1 MQGGRSDLVP
11 IGEAEGAGDADV
23 RGWRVIA
30 GDGTLLGAIADV
42 LVDRDGGEARY
53 LAVALEASVARTQ
66 GGRRVYVPLHAARMD
81 REARWVHLDGVTGES
96 APSLP
101 TEPSDD
107 LPAAPPPLAARVAD
121 APIASGTRT
130 MLDADDGE
138 ARLTLSE
145 EELRIGKR
153 TVSAGEVRVEKH
165 VETELVRETVPV
177 MREDVTVERRPL
189 PPGASLEPRV
199 EGEVTYIPIVEEE
212 VVITKRLVAREE
224 LVITKRQ
231 VVEDEVIE
239 TELRRE
245 RAHVVGSADDDD
257 IISDPPA

>member
-1 MQGGRSDLVP
+1 MLSGESGLVP
-11 IGEAEGAGDADV
+11 IGETEGAGDADV

-81 REARWVHLDGVTGES
+81 RESRWVHLDGVTGES

-101 TEPSDD
+101 AQPTDD
-107 LPAAPPPLAARVAD
+107 LPAAP
-121 APIASGTRT
+121 IASETRT
-130 MLDADDGE
+130 LDADTGE

-145 EELRIGKR
+145 EELQIGKR
-153 TVSAGEVRVEKH
+153 TVTTGEVRVEKH

-189 PPGASLEPRV
+189 PPGAGLEPRV
-199 EGEVTYIPIVEEE
+199 EGDVIHVPIVEEE

-231 VVEDEVIE
+231 IVEDEVIE

-245 RAHVVGSADDDD
+245 RAHVVGSAHDGE

>member
-1 MQGGRSDLVP
+1 MLSGESGLVP
-11 IGEAEGAGDADV
+11 IGEMEGAGDADV

-81 REARWVHLDGVTGES
+81 RDTRWVHLDGVTGES

-101 TEPSDD
+101 TQPTDD
-107 LPAAPPPLAARVAD
+107 LPAAPPSLAARVAD
-121 APIASGTRT
+121 ARIASETRT
-130 MLDADDGE
+130 VDADTGE

-145 EELRIGKR
+145 EELQIGKR
-153 TVSAGEVRVEKH
+153 TVTTGEVRVEKH

-199 EGEVTYIPIVEEE
+199 EGDVIHVPIVEEE

-245 RAHVVGSADDDD
+245 RAHVVGSADDGE
-257 IISDPPA
+257 IIRDPPA

>member
-1 MQGGRSDLVP
+1 MLGGRSDLVP
-11 IGEAEGAGDADV
+11 IGEADGAGDADV

-30 GDGTLLGAIADV
+30 GDGTLLGEVADV
-42 LVDRDGGEARY
+42 LMDRGGGEARY
-53 LAVALEASVARTQ
+53 LAVALEASVARAQ
-66 GGRRVYVPLHAARMD
+66 GGKRVYVPLHAARMD
-81 REARWVHLDGVTGES
+81 RDSRWVHLDGVTGDS

-101 TEPSDD
+101 TQPTDD
-107 LPAAPPPLAARVAD
+107 LPAAPTPLAARVAD
-121 APIASGTRT
+121 AAVASGTTTT
-130 MLDADDGE
+130 MDAGGE

-145 EELRIGKR
+145 EELQIGKR

-189 PPGASLEPRV
+189 APGAGLEPRV
-199 EGEVTYIPIVEEE
+199 EGDVTYIPIVEEE

-231 VVEDEVIE
+231 VVQDQVIE

-245 RAHVVGSADDDD
+245 RAHVVGSDGVDEVIGDR
-257 IISDPPA
+257 PV

>member
-1 MQGGRSDLVP
+1 MLGGRSDLVP
-11 IGEAEGAGDADV
+11 VGEADGAGDADV

-30 GDGTLLGAIADV
+30 GDGTLLGEIADV
-42 LVDRDGGEARY
+42 LVDRGGGEARY
-53 LAVALEASVARTQ
+53 LAVALEASVARAQ
-66 GGRRVYVPLHAARMD
+66 GGRRVYVPLHAARLD
-81 REARWVHLDGVTGES
+81 RDSRWVHLDGVTGES

-101 TEPSDD
+101 TQPTDD

-121 APIASGTRT
+121 APVASETRT
-130 MLDADDGE
+130 MLDEGE

-145 EELRIGKR
+145 EELQIGKR

-189 PPGASLEPRV
+189 PPGAGLEPRV
-199 EGEVTYIPIVEEE
+199 EGDTTYIPIVEEE

-224 LVITKRQ
+224 LVIRKRQ
-231 VVEDEVIE
+231 VVEDQVIE

-245 RAHVVGSADDDD
+245 CAHVVGSDGVDEVIGDR
-257 IISDPPA
+257 PA

>member
-1 MQGGRSDLVP
+1 MLGGRSDLVP
-11 IGEAEGAGDADV
+11 IGEADGAGDADV

-30 GDGTLLGAIADV
+30 GDGTLLGEIADV
-42 LVDRDGGEARY
+42 LMDRGGGEARY
-53 LAVALEASVARTQ
+53 LVVALEASVARAQ
-66 GGRRVYVPLHAARMD
+66 GGKRVYVPLHAARMD
-81 REARWVHLDGVTGES
+81 RESRWVHLDEVTGDS

-101 TEPSDD
+101 TEPTDD
-107 LPAAPPPLAARVAD
+107 LPAATPPLAARVAD
-121 APIASGTRT
+121 AAAASGTT
-130 MLDADDGE
+130 TVLDADDGE

-189 PPGASLEPRV
+189 PPGAGLEPRV
-199 EGEVTYIPIVEEE
+199 EGDTTYIPIVEEE

-231 VVEDEVIE
+231 VVEDQVIE

-245 RAHVVGSADDDD
+245 RAHVVGSDGEDEVIGDR
-257 IISDPPA
+257 PA

>member
-1 MQGGRSDLVP
+1 MLGGRSDLVP
-11 IGEAEGAGDADV
+11 IAEAEGAGDADV

-30 GDGTLLGAIADV
+30 GDGTLLGEIADV
-42 LVDRDGGEARY
+42 LMDRGGGEARY

-66 GGRRVYVPLHAARMD
+66 GGKRVYVPLHAARLD
-81 REARWVHLDGVTGES
+81 RDARWVHLDGVTGES

-101 TEPSDD
+101 TQPTDD
-107 LPAAPPPLAARVAD
+107 IPAAPQPLAARVAD
-121 APIASGTRT
+121 AAVASGTRT
-130 MLDADDGE
+130 EMDAGDGE

-145 EELRIGKR
+145 EELQIGKR

-189 PPGASLEPRV
+189 APGASLEPRV
-199 EGEVTYIPIVEEE
+199 EGDVTYIPIVEEE

-224 LVITKRQ
+224 LVITKRRT
-231 VVEDEVIE
+231 VEDQVIE

-245 RAHVVGSADDDD
+245 RAHVVGSNGGEEILGDRT
-257 IISDPPA
+257 